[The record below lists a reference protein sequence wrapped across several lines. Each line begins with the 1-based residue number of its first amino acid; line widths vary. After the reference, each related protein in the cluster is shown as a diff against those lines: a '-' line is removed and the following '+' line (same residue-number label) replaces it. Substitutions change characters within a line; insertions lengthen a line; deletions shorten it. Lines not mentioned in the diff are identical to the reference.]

1 MTLRNRHLEL
11 RLSELETATENLSR
25 FLRSPQVF
33 PDEPLAGPADAPK
46 ATCETNGH
54 IYGVGAVCVFCGAP
68 RPENPPHGP
77 VSEKFM
83 RHYYGASGA
92 GPADAGSHERL
103 IELEKRIR
111 PKHEYCSSNGE
122 SLCRDQKLPEARS
135 CSGCNRWR
143 WADELKAII
152 AASASAPAARPHF
165 RCSEGCGVVA
175 VDEDGCC
182 RTCGADASA
191 SAGADA
197 SASAPAVPRETTKEE
212 KADMSPGSTAK
223 ANPKGS
229 APVGPACV
237 CHQGSVCGPACLIGV
252 CHTGC
257 FSWPTPPETK

>member
-1 MTLRNRHLEL
+1 M
-11 RLSELETATENLSR
+11 
-25 FLRSPQVF
+25 P
-33 PDEPLAGPADAPK
+33 
-46 ATCETNGH
+46 
-54 IYGVGAVCVFCGAP
+54 
-68 RPENPPHGP
+68 
-77 VSEKFM
+77 
-83 RHYYGASGA
+83 SGTT
-92 GPADAGSHERL
+92 GPADAGSHDLRERL
-103 IELEKRIR
+103 WALALSWRQFFGDPVSSHSIGARRTGFGCAEDLEA
-111 PKHEYCSSNGE
+111 
-122 SLCRDQKLPEARS
+122 L
-135 CSGCNRWR
+135 
-143 WADELKAII
+143 LKETA